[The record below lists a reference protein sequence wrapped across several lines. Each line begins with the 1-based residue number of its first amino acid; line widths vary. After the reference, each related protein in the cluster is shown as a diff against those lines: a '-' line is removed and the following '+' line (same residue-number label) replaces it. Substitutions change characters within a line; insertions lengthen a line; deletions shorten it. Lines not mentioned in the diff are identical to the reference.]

1 MSNLIIRECCCIVL
15 LLRLLL
21 DSKPGLVLFCS
32 NYYVFES
39 TLKEGAGEEE
49 EVPEEEEEGSE
60 GEGGG
65 EGEEESGESKK
76 KKGGWGRPSDGIPM
90 EEGIGTNANV
100 YWVCHRPGDQYKKLP
115 PVTPLQINTAR
126 QLKKFLTGNLEV
138 SMLHTKPPR
147 PISQLP
153 SSSSSSPASSI
164 VFMCVEF
171 FRIAIVELILDPAIQ
186 WIQWVSWCVWSFLHN
201 CDCGAN
207 LKPCNT
213 ISLLHV
219 CEVFFKLWLWS

>member
-1 MSNLIIRECCCIVL
+1 
-15 LLRLLL
+15 
-21 DSKPGLVLFCS
+21 
-32 NYYVFES
+32 VFES

-49 EVPEEEEEGSE
+49 EVPEEEDEGTE
-60 GEGGG
+60 GE

-90 EEGIGTNANV
+90 EEGVGTNANV

-138 SMLHTKPPR
+138 SMPYTKPPR
-147 PISQLP
+147 PISPLP
-153 SSSSSSPASSI
+153 SSSSSSSSSSSPASSI

-171 FRIAIVELILDPAIQ
+171 FRIAIVELI
-186 WIQWVSWCVWSFLHN
+186 
-201 CDCGAN
+201 
-207 LKPCNT
+207 
-213 ISLLHV
+213 
-219 CEVFFKLWLWS
+219 

>member
-1 MSNLIIRECCCIVL
+1 M
-15 LLRLLL
+15 
-21 DSKPGLVLFCS
+21 
-32 NYYVFES
+32 FES

-186 WIQWVSWCVWSFLHN
+186 WIQ
-201 CDCGAN
+201 
-207 LKPCNT
+207 
-213 ISLLHV
+213 
-219 CEVFFKLWLWS
+219 